1 MEFVYFELKGEIL
14 MKINLAENLKKIR
27 KENNLSQ
34 EQLAEKLGVSRQSV
48 SKWEAGQAY
57 PEMDKVLQI
66 CKLFNLN
73 MDELF
78 NQDVK
83 EINEV
88 KESKANVNKYID
100 DFLDFITKT
109 IDMFSSLRF
118 KERIKCLFEQ
128 VVLTCIFGVV
138 FLFVGAVL
146 INFVRGILRFL
157 PEDVFY
163 GIINVFEDAYL
174 IVALFL
180 GAALLLHIFKTRYL
194 DYYEIV
200 KVKSEEIPGETVTEE
215 QKEDQQGEK
224 KKVFK
229 DKKIFLEKKK
239 ERIIIRDPKHS
250 GYKFISGLLR
260 CFLFLMKAIV
270 FCVGL
275 FFSFTLVG
283 LIAAT
288 VISFAFVK
296 TGFLFVGALAILLA
310 AIVVNLII
318 LYSNYNFL
326 MSRKSKKGRS
336 VIAFLISLILA
347 GMGIAFIVFGISK
360 LEFVDDL
367 ENDEYF
373 ISTSETLEMTES
385 TSFEFY
391 WHNGIEYVPS
401 ENEDIRVEF
410 RHSNCYDVN
419 LVKFD
424 EESDSYQIQL
434 NVKESDFDLYKR
446 VLEDIKNLKIVD
458 YSQTKVTIYTT
469 EENIEKLKR
478 NAQKRNEEEHD
489 ISIQNMINDYEQKIS
504 ELENAL
510 FEAQNQVY

>member
-1 MEFVYFELKGEIL
+1 

-109 IDMFSSLRF
+109 IDMFTSLRF
-118 KERIKCLFEQ
+118 REKVKCLFEQ
-128 VVLTCIFGVV
+128 VLLTCIFGVV
-138 FLFVGAVL
+138 FLFIGAVL

-194 DYYEIV
+194 DYYEII
-200 KVKSEEIPGETVTEE
+200 KEKPEDNGINRETEKNDASTEANVE
-215 QKEDQQGEK
+215 SDKKEK
-224 KKVFK
+224 H
-229 DKKIFLEKKK
+229 KIFLEKKK
-239 ERIIIRDPKHS
+239 ERIVIRDPKHS

-310 AIVVNLII
+310 AIAVNLII

-326 MSRKSKKGRS
+326 MSRKGKKGRS
-336 VIAFLISLILA
+336 AIAFLISLILA
-347 GMGIAFIVFGISK
+347 GLGIAFIVFGISK
-360 LEFVDDL
+360 LEFVDNL

-391 WHNGIEYVPS
+391 WHNGIEYVPT

-434 NVKESDFDLYKR
+434 SVKESEFDLYKR
-446 VLEDIKNLKIVD
+446 VLEDIKNLQIVD
-458 YSQTKVTIYTT
+458 YSQTKVTIYTA

-478 NAQKRNEEEHD
+478 NAQKRNEEEHN
-489 ISIQNMINDYEQKIS
+489 ISIQNMINDYEQRIS
-504 ELENAL
+504 ELEKAL
-510 FEAQNQVY
+510 SEAQNQLY

>member
-1 MEFVYFELKGEIL
+1 
-14 MKINLAENLKKIR
+14 MKINLSENLKKIR

-83 EINEV
+83 EINET
-88 KESKANVNKYID
+88 KESKANINKYID

-118 KERIKCLFEQ
+118 KEKVKCLFEQ
-128 VVLTCIFGVV
+128 MVLTCIFGVG
-138 FLFVGAVL
+138 FLFIGAVL
-146 INFVRGILRFL
+146 INFVRSILRFL
-157 PEDVFY
+157 PEDIFY
-163 GIINVFEDAYL
+163 SIINVFENAYL

-180 GAALLLHIFKTRYL
+180 GVALLLHIFKTRYL

-200 KVKSEEIPGETVTEE
+200 KVKPEEMPIESTPEDSKEE
-215 QKEDQQGEK
+215 VKEEK

-239 ERIIIRDPKHS
+239 ERIVIRDPKHS

-270 FCVGL
+270 FGVGI
-275 FFSFTLVG
+275 FFSFSFIA

-288 VISFAFVK
+288 IISFAFTK
-296 TGFLFVGALAILLA
+296 TGFLFAGVLAVLIAGIL
-310 AIVVNLII
+310 INLII
-318 LYSNYNFL
+318 LYAIYNFI
-326 MSRKSKKGRS
+326 MSRKGKKGRS
-336 VIAFLISLILA
+336 AIVFLISLIFA
-347 GMGIAFIVFGISK
+347 GIGIAFIVFSISK
-360 LEFVDDL
+360 LEFVDNL

-373 ISTSETLEMTES
+373 VLSSATVEMTEN

-391 WHNGIEYVPS
+391 WNNGIEYVPT
-401 ENEDIRVEF
+401 ENEDIKIEYRY
-410 RHSNCYDVN
+410 SNCYDVN
-419 LVKFD
+419 LIKFD

-434 NVKESDFDLYKR
+434 SVKESDFDLYKR

-458 YSQTKVTIYTT
+458 YSQAKVTIYTT
-469 EENIEKLKR
+469 EENIEKLK
-478 NAQKRNEEEHD
+478 NNIKQKQEKEHD
-489 ISIQNMINDYEQKIS
+489 ISMQNMINTYEQRIS

-510 FEAQNQVY
+510 YEAQSQVY